1 MESVVIIGA
10 GHAGVQVAESLRTG
24 GFEGAVTLVG
34 DEDALPYQRPPLS
47 KDYLAPGRTAE
58 PLPLR
63 GEKFY
68 AENRIE
74 LRTGLTATV
83 LDRARRTVFLDDGE
97 SLTYTTLVL
106 ATGATNRTL
115 PVPGSDLAGVHDLRT
130 LADAERLRAEMGKAR
145 SVAVVGAGFIGL
157 EFAAAARAH
166 GLAVTVLEA
175 TDRPMGRAL
184 TPPMSAHF
192 ADAHREMGSD
202 LRLGEGLAE
211 IHGQDGRVTGVSSG
225 PGAEYPADIVLIGV
239 GVRPRDELAVAAGLA
254 VNNGIVVDG
263 HLRTSDP
270 DVYAIGD
277 CASFPA
283 TEAGARLRLESVQNA
298 TDQGR
303 HVARQILGSPSAAYC
318 ELPWFWS
325 NQGPLR
331 LQIAGL
337 AQPGDTTVVSGDR
350 PGGRFSVLAFRDG
363 ALVAVESLNKP
374 ADHIAARRVLSAAV
388 TPTPDQVADPSFTLK
403 DFAKQLVPTP

>member
-130 LADAERLRAEMGKAR
+130 LADAERLRADMGKAR